1 VARAKTNAARL
12 LDARGIPYVVRVYD
26 ADRAFHSADEA
37 ADLLGVPGETVYK
50 TLVVLREGARA
61 AGKPMLVLVPSNRQT
76 DLKKLA
82 RTLGEKKLRMATKA
96 EAERLTGLQIG
107 AISPL
112 AVRSGAFEVLVDEAV
127 RTIERVHISAGVRG
141 VDLEVGVA
149 DLLAATEARLSP
161 AAGP

>member
-1 VARAKTNAARL
+1 MARPKTNAARL

-61 AGKPMLVLVPSNRQT
+61 AGKPMLVLVPSNRQA

-82 RTLGEKKLRMATKA
+82 RALGEKKLRMATKA

>member
-1 VARAKTNAARL
+1 MARAKTNAARL

-112 AVRSGAFEVLVDEAV
+112 AVRAGAFEVLVDEAV
-127 RTIERVHISAGVRG
+127 RTIERIHISAGIRG

>member
-1 VARAKTNAARL
+1 
-12 LDARGIPYVVRVYD
+12 
-26 ADRAFHSADEA
+26 
-37 ADLLGVPGETVYK
+37 
-50 TLVVLREGARA
+50 
-61 AGKPMLVLVPSNRQT
+61 VPSNRQT

-127 RTIERVHISAGVRG
+127 RTIERIHISAGIRG

>member
-107 AISPL
+107 AISLL

>member
-61 AGKPMLVLVPSNRQT
+61 AGKPMLVLVPSNRQA

-82 RTLGEKKLRMATKA
+82 RALGEKKLRMATKA

>member
-1 VARAKTNAARL
+1 MARAKTNAARL

-61 AGKPMLVLVPSNRQT
+61 AGKPMLVLVPSNRQA

-82 RTLGEKKLRMATKA
+82 RALGEKKLRMATKA

>member
-107 AISPL
+107 AISLL

-127 RTIERVHISAGVRG
+127 RTIERIHISAGIRG

-161 AAGP
+161 ATGP

>member
-1 VARAKTNAARL
+1 MARPKTNAARL
-12 LDARGIPYVVRVYD
+12 LDARGIAHVVRVYD
-26 ADRAFHSADEA
+26 AARAFHSADEA

-61 AGKPMLVLVPSNRQT
+61 AGKPMLVLVPSNRQA

-82 RTLGEKKLRMATKA
+82 RALGEKKLRMATKA

-127 RTIERVHISAGVRG
+127 RTIERIHISAGIRG

>member
-1 VARAKTNAARL
+1 MARAKTNAARL

-127 RTIERVHISAGVRG
+127 RTIERIHISAGIRG

>member
-1 VARAKTNAARL
+1 MARAKTNAARL

-107 AISPL
+107 AISLL

-127 RTIERVHISAGVRG
+127 RTIERIHISAGIRG

>member
-1 VARAKTNAARL
+1 MARAKTNAARL

>member
-1 VARAKTNAARL
+1 MARAKTNAARL

-61 AGKPMLVLVPSNRQT
+61 AGKPMLVLVPSNRQA

-82 RTLGEKKLRMATKA
+82 RALGEKKLRMATKA

-127 RTIERVHISAGVRG
+127 RTIERIHISAGIRG

>member
-1 VARAKTNAARL
+1 MARPKTNAARL

-50 TLVVLREGARA
+50 TLVVLREGPRA
-61 AGKPMLVLVPSNRQT
+61 AGKPMLVLVPSNRQA

-82 RTLGEKKLRMATKA
+82 RALGEKKLRMATKA

>member
-1 VARAKTNAARL
+1 MARPKTNAARL

-127 RTIERVHISAGVRG
+127 RTIERIHISAGIRG

>member
-1 VARAKTNAARL
+1 MARAKTNAARL

-61 AGKPMLVLVPSNRQT
+61 AGKPMLVLVPSNRQA

-82 RTLGEKKLRMATKA
+82 RALGEKKLRMATKA

-127 RTIERVHISAGVRG
+127 RTIERIHISAGIRG

-161 AAGP
+161 ATGP

>member
-127 RTIERVHISAGVRG
+127 RTIERIHISAGIRG

>member
-1 VARAKTNAARL
+1 MARPKTNAARL

-107 AISPL
+107 AISLL

-127 RTIERVHISAGVRG
+127 RTIERIHISAGIRG

>member
-1 VARAKTNAARL
+1 MARAKTNAARL

-82 RTLGEKKLRMATKA
+82 RTLGEKKLRMATKG
-96 EAERLTGLQIG
+96 R
-107 AISPL
+107 P
-112 AVRSGAFEVLVDEAV
+112 SG
-127 RTIERVHISAGVRG
+127 
-141 VDLEVGVA
+141 
-149 DLLAATEARLSP
+149 
-161 AAGP
+161 

>member
-1 VARAKTNAARL
+1 MARPKTNAARL

>member
-1 VARAKTNAARL
+1 MARAKTNAARL

-107 AISPL
+107 AISLL

-127 RTIERVHISAGVRG
+127 RTIERVHISAGIRG

>member
-1 VARAKTNAARL
+1 MARAKTNAARL

-127 RTIERVHISAGVRG
+127 RTIERIHISAGIRG

-161 AAGP
+161 ATGP

>member
-61 AGKPMLVLVPSNRQT
+61 AGKPMLVLVPSNRQA

-82 RTLGEKKLRMATKA
+82 RALGEKKLRMATKA

-127 RTIERVHISAGVRG
+127 RTIERIHISAGIRG

>member
-1 VARAKTNAARL
+1 MARAKTNAARL

-82 RTLGEKKLRMATKA
+82 RTLGEKKLRMDTKA

-127 RTIERVHISAGVRG
+127 RTIERIHISAGIRG